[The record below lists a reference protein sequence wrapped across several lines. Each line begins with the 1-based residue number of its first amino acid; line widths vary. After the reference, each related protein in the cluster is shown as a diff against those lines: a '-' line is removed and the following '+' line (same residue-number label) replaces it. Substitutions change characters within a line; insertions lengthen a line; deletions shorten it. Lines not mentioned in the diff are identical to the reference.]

1 MELYKPLLQLIWA
14 GAAGALSQ
22 LVSER
27 LRQPSIF
34 FLLLSGLV
42 MGPHG
47 MGILSPFAFRDYLP
61 LLVEAS
67 VVVIVFEG
75 AMTLRTD
82 QWGHISSAVK
92 RLVTIGGLLTMG
104 LSAVAVRYT
113 VGAGWELCFIFGAL
127 MSVTGPTV
135 IGPIVKRVRPKK
147 NVGAILMWES
157 IVLDPIGAVAAVIA
171 LEIAI
176 GGEGRFL
183 MPLLNFPARLAV
195 GVAIGSAAAW
205 SARSLL
211 RVRNLAGLDTRINAA
226 LAFALLCYGL
236 SEVVVHHSGLFAVVA
251 MGIIL
256 GNSDFPDRDTIL
268 EFKGTLTSF
277 LLSVVFVLLA
287 ANLNIFNIHALGW
300 NAVIVAAAVI
310 LVIRPINV
318 AFSTRR
324 SGLSVRE
331 KVFLSWI
338 APRGIVAGSLAS
350 LFTITLQGEGYREA
364 ENLEALVFLVIG
376 TTVTLQGLTAGI
388 TARWLGVV
396 EARKNGF
403 LIVAAHHLAQG
414 IAQWLRT
421 KFVEVILVD
430 TDWFD
435 VREAREKGIEAYRGS
450 ILDEG
455 LFDRIDTG
463 AIGHLLAMTT
473 NDEVNALSCQVA
485 RRVLQTTSC
494 FRPPANQATS
504 RLLSEAGGRH
514 WLEGAGGI
522 EAVLD
527 GLKRGTIELKPVSLP
542 EPSGDD
548 KKTYLSEEGRVW
560 PLFRERDGVPV
571 PVAEDDILKAGEP
584 VLALVSKG

>member
-34 FLLLSGLV
+34 FLLLSGFV

-47 MGILSPFAFRDYLP
+47 VGILSPFAFRDYLP

-82 QWGHISSAVK
+82 QWANISSAVK

-104 LSAVAVRYT
+104 LAALAVRYA

-135 IGPIVKRVRPKK
+135 IGPIVKRVRPNK
-147 NVGAILMWES
+147 NVAAILMWES

-176 GGEGRFL
+176 GREGLFL
-183 MPLLNFPARLAV
+183 RPLLDFPARLAV
-195 GVAIGSAAAW
+195 GVSIGIAAAW
-205 SARSLL
+205 AARSLL
-211 RVRNLAGLDTRINAA
+211 RIRNLAGLDTRINAA
-226 LAFALLCYGL
+226 LALALLCYGL
-236 SEVVVHHSGLFAVVA
+236 SEAVFGHSGLFAVVA
-251 MGIIL
+251 MGIVL

-287 ANLNIFNIHALGW
+287 ANLNVFNIRALGW
-300 NAVIVAAAVI
+300 SAVIVATAVI
-310 LVIRPINV
+310 LVIRPLNILL
-318 AFSTRR
+318 STRR
-324 SGLSVRE
+324 SGLSLRE
-331 KVFLSWI
+331 KIYLSWM

-350 LFTITLQGEGYREA
+350 LFTITLQGEGYRGA
-364 ENLEALVFLVIG
+364 ETLEALVYLVIG
-376 TTVTLQGLTAGI
+376 ATVTLQGLSAGI

-403 LIVAAHHLAQG
+403 LIVGAHHLAQG

-421 KFVEVILVD
+421 KFVDVMLVD

-435 VREAREKGIEAYRGS
+435 VREAREKGLEAYRGS

-463 AIGHLLAMTT
+463 GIGHLLAMTT

-485 RRVLQTTSC
+485 RRILQTPSC
-494 FRPPANQATS
+494 FRPAANQATS

-514 WLEGAGGI
+514 LVAGPGSIEEVLE
-522 EAVLD
+522 
-527 GLKRGTIELKPVSLP
+527 GLKRGTIELKSVLLP
-542 EPSGDD
+542 EPSGEN
-548 KKTYLSEEGRVW
+548 KKTYVSEEGLVW
-560 PLFRERDGVPV
+560 PLFRERNGVPE
-571 PVAEDDILKAGEP
+571 PVAEDDALKAGEP
-584 VLALVSKG
+584 VLALVSRG